1 MPTEKPKLQEP
12 PRDFESLRSFIIEK
26 REAMPKRL
34 TQVGAYALQ
43 NPDEVAFGTAAS
55 IASAADVQP
64 STLVR
69 FAHHLG
75 YEGFSDLQTVFRERL
90 RGRTSS
96 YEERLRAIESEQHD
110 ESDETV
116 LLHGFMT
123 AAAKSVQMLAEGIDT
138 AAFQRAVAL
147 LAKADTIFLVAKRRS
162 YPLIAHMA
170 YAFGKLKI
178 RIHVVGSPNGID
190 NELVEMAGPNDAAI
204 AVSFSP
210 YATESVSHAQTMIA
224 NGVPLIAI
232 TDSAFSPL
240 VTGAAEW
247 LEVAEADYSG
257 FRSLSASIAL
267 TMAIPVAVAEQRRKI
282 TSNGHRKRV

>member
-1 MPTEKPKLQEP
+1 MPAEKPKPQVP

-26 REAMPKRL
+26 RESMPKRL

-43 NPDEVAFGTAAS
+43 SPDEIAFGTAAS

-75 YEGFSDLQTVFRERL
+75 YDGFSDLQTVFRERL

-96 YEERLRAIESEQHD
+96 YEERLRAIESEQHN

-123 AAAKSVQMLAEGIDT
+123 AAARSVQTLAESIDT
-138 AAFQRAVAL
+138 AAFQRAISI
-147 LAKADTIFLVAKRRS
+147 LARADTIFLVAKRRS

-178 RIHVVGSPNGID
+178 RIHVIDSPNGID

-210 YATESVSHAQTMIA
+210 YAAESVNHAQTMIA
-224 NGVPLIAI
+224 NGVPLVAI

-240 VTGAAEW
+240 VAGAAEW
-247 LEVAEADYSG
+247 LEVAEADYTG

-267 TMAIPVAVAEQRRKI
+267 TMAIPVAVAEQRRK
-282 TSNGHRKRV
+282 TASKMTRKQA

>member
-110 ESDETV
+110 ERGRLQDRHPPS
-116 LLHGFMT
+116 
-123 AAAKSVQMLAEGIDT
+123 
-138 AAFQRAVAL
+138 R
-147 LAKADTIFLVAKRRS
+147 
-162 YPLIAHMA
+162 
-170 YAFGKLKI
+170 
-178 RIHVVGSPNGID
+178 
-190 NELVEMAGPNDAAI
+190 
-204 AVSFSP
+204 
-210 YATESVSHAQTMIA
+210 
-224 NGVPLIAI
+224 
-232 TDSAFSPL
+232 
-240 VTGAAEW
+240 TGALSRCLA
-247 LEVAEADYSG
+247 
-257 FRSLSASIAL
+257 RSERVIQDTS
-267 TMAIPVAVAEQRRKI
+267 PKI
-282 TSNGHRKRV
+282 E